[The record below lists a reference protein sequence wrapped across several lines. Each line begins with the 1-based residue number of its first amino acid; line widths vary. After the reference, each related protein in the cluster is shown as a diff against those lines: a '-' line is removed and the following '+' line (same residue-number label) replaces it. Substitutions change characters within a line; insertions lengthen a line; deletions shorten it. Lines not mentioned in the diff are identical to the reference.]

1 MTELPINCCPGS
13 TTPVSDHCIA
23 EDYLMRHCP
32 ILKEVN
38 KASKHACPFTA
49 FLPPARLKGGKDG
62 RVKKTSRKK
71 MSNLQASRYKKKQWC
86 YKCTYRSEFLAN
98 WEPIEEVYDCP
109 IHGKLAGI
117 DECPLC

>member
-38 KASKHACPFTA
+38 KASKHACP
-49 FLPPARLKGGKDG
+49 LKEGCRLYRMLMKEEKEEEQD
-62 RVKKTSRKK
+62 VKK
-71 MSNLQASRYKKKQWC
+71 M
-86 YKCTYRSEFLAN
+86 
-98 WEPIEEVYDCP
+98 
-109 IHGKLAGI
+109 
-117 DECPLC
+117 